1 MTKMKWNFTLTKTQ
15 EKGDRV
21 IKEKEQKSHEWVTQ
35 IEHALPD
42 FKMKKQDIIQLVKES
57 IKETRAFYGSHDNF
71 QPTGQRRNLSGLPGV
86 MEDEDLKEFNDY
98 GHSVR

>member
-1 MTKMKWNFTLTKTQ
+1 MKWNFTLTKTQ

-42 FKMKKQDIIQLVKES
+42 FKMKKQMKSL
-57 IKETRAFYGSHDNF
+57 
-71 QPTGQRRNLSGLPGV
+71 
-86 MEDEDLKEFNDY
+86 MMMLKRKD
-98 GHSVR
+98 